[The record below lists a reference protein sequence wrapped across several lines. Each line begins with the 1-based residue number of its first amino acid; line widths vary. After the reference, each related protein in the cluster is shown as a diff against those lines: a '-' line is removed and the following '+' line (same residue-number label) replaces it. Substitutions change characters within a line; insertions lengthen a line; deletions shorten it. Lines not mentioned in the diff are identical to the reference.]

1 MVSGDAVNSTES
13 VRSDALEAVPEP
25 AKESVAFASIVC
37 EANCQTE
44 KGPLSWGMETT
55 SNRAPTVEPITV
67 PKASD
72 ILAGRLRDLILSGS
86 VAPGEPLPTE
96 RELVHDSGLSRSSVR
111 EALRVLEVEG
121 LISTRPGRAGGS
133 TVRLPGRSSI
143 ARTMQLFVR
152 SHAIR
157 VEALLEC
164 RIAIEPFLA
173 SLAAT
178 NRTERDLEEMRRLH
192 ERFAAAEDD
201 VALYKRIN
209 LDWHLAIA
217 RASGNEVLIALM
229 EAVAQPIFDAASYQQ
244 VTTPVARAETVKA
257 HGAILRAIERQDAKL
272 AYSRMEK
279 HLSAYAQLARELLPK
294 G

>member
-1 MVSGDAVNSTES
+1 M
-13 VRSDALEAVPEP
+13 
-25 AKESVAFASIVC
+25 K
-37 EANCQTE
+37 
-44 KGPLSWGMETT
+44 TT
-55 SNRAPTVEPITV
+55 SKSEERHLSLEPITI

-72 ILAGRLRDLILSGS
+72 ILAAQLRDLILSGS
-86 VAPGEPLPTE
+86 VAQGKPLPTE
-96 RELVHDSGLSRSSVR
+96 RELVAESGLSRSSVR

-133 TVRLPGRSSI
+133 TVRLPGRASI
-143 ARTMQLFVR
+143 TRTMQLFVR

-157 VEALLEC
+157 LEALLEC
-164 RIAIEPFLA
+164 RIAVEPFMAGLT
-173 SLAAT
+173 AT
-178 NRTERDLEEMRRLH
+178 NRTEQELKEMQDLH
-192 ERFAAAEDD
+192 ERFTAARDD

-229 EAVAQPIFDAASYQQ
+229 EAVAQPIYEAAAYQR
-244 VTTPVARAETVKA
+244 VTTEDARAETVKA
-257 HGAILRAIERQDAKL
+257 HGAILRAIERKDAKL

-279 HLSAYAQLARELLPK
+279 HLSAYADLARKAEPA